1 MKLNNR
7 GFAVT
12 TLLYGIL
19 ILIFLSVFSIMAYM
33 STNRS
38 DTKKLIESIKD
49 DLSGFDR
56 KRAIFSFDS
65 VDTSSIGLKD
75 VYYTEGI
82 PYQVSEEGYYKI
94 ELCGAQGGNV
104 GLNTGGKGA
113 CTSGLIYLEKGNE
126 LKFYLGGQPSSDNP
140 EPVDTGVF
148 CKKAGLGGGGYVCG
162 DNKDALFAS
171 GGGATYVKFNDE
183 VIMVAAGGGGATSSM
198 DGGAGGALIGLS
210 NSNSNAQGGNQK
222 GGMYLYGG
230 SVETISAGAGGSGYY
245 GGSAGTINNESG
257 AGGSSYISGY
267 AGVISQGQSNSE
279 QTISKT
285 NKYFINAE
293 MNIGENEGN
302 EGNGTAK
309 IEKIDIMKSEHNI
322 RYIKDCITNTTS
334 LIKYSEMQV
343 ISGGKNIAFDK
354 IVNRTI
360 NDLDKG
366 GVKNITDGDITTLE
380 EGYVPDSSDKV
391 CLFLDLGTSYD
402 IDEIAIWSDWENSV
416 SHHHTIYTS
425 NDGSTYNQIYSKS
438 VQATVNGI
446 RLDFNS

>member
-94 ELCGAQGGNV
+94 ELCGAQGGNA
-104 GLNTGGKGA
+104 GSKNGGKGA
-113 CTSGLIYLEKGNE
+113 CTSGIISLKKGDE
-126 LKFYLGGQPSSDNP
+126 LKFYLGGQPSSDVLELDN
-140 EPVDTGVF
+140 TGVF
-148 CKKAGLGGGGYVCG
+148 CKKAGLGGGGYACG
-162 DNKDALFAS
+162 DNKDTLFAS

-183 VIMVAAGGGGATSSM
+183 VIMVAAGGGGATSTK

-210 NSNSNAQGGNQK
+210 NSTAQGGNQK

-230 SVETISAGAGGSGYY
+230 SVDTYYAGAGGSGYY

-267 AGVISQGQSNSE
+267 AGVISQGRTGQDATSS
-279 QTISKT
+279 SD
-285 NKYFINAE
+285 KYFIKAE
-293 MNIGENEGN
+293 MQEKAQA
-302 EGNGTAK
+302 GNGTAK
-309 IEKIDIMKSEHNI
+309 IEKIDVMKSEHNI

-438 VQATVNGI
+438 VPATVNGI
-446 RLDFNS
+446 RYDFNS